1 MKTIYEKTAIIT
13 NTRNEISI
21 DAEVDN
27 IRENA
32 KGEPES
38 LDAFI
43 ATNKIHMRWNGKVY
57 VGNAGG
63 MQFTSLGPRQRSVS
77 VRGR

>member
-27 IRENA
+27 IRENT

-63 MQFTSLGPRQRSVS
+63 MQFTSLGPKQRSVS

>member
-1 MKTIYEKTAIIT
+1 MKTIYEKTAVIT

-63 MQFTSLGPRQRSVS
+63 MQFTSLGPKQRSVS